1 MMPSLVRWFAMALS
15 VTLVASASPA
25 TLAADAT
32 AAWEM
37 RVQSTVYRTGE
48 EKPLGRSLALFADHV
63 VWDFVEMPTQGEDE
77 PPQLAEI
84 VLHDPLRERIVLLDP
99 RRSVKVEID
108 QLTLAR
114 LRVSLAAWARGADNA
129 IIRWTGSHDL
139 AASIAE
145 EGKTFVLKGP
155 GVGYVVSHEAAAG
168 GEAARAYQ
176 QFADTSLLLKA
187 LLHPGGLP
195 PFPRM
200 AINARLGKEDMLPT
214 EVQLRYDQRL
224 PLVAELP
231 RISKE
236 DGLRSEHRT
245 HARLLAE
252 DRKRIADASARIADA
267 APVTLEAYADPGDD
281 LTRP

>member
-1 MMPSLVRWFAMALS
+1 MMPSLVRWFAVALS
-15 VTLVASASPA
+15 VTLVASTSPA
-25 TLAADAT
+25 TLAAEAT
-32 AAWEM
+32 AGWEM

-63 VWDFVEMPTQGEDE
+63 VWDFVEMPVKGEDE

-99 RRSVKVEID
+99 RRSVKVEVD
-108 QLTLAR
+108 QLTLSR

-145 EGKTFVLKGP
+145 DGTSFVLKGP
-155 GVGYVVSHEAAAG
+155 GVGYVVSHEAAPS

-200 AINARLGKEDMLPT
+200 AINTRLGKDGTLPT

-267 APVTLEAYADPGDD
+267 APVTLEAYADLGDD